1 MQIVD
6 SFMSHSLVL
15 EKSKVFALR
24 IVRLYRY
31 LCNEKS
37 EFVLSKQ
44 VLLSGTYIGAH
55 IKEATQAE
63 SRTVFAQ
70 EMAVALR
77 KASETEYWLELLHE
91 SDLIDDKAFNS
102 INNDCIE
109 LIKMLTSIV
118 KTSKMGE

>member
-1 MQIVD
+1 
-6 SFMSHSLVL
+6 MSDSLVL

-31 LCNEKS
+31 LCNEKN

-63 SRTVFAQ
+63 SRTVFVQ

-77 KASETEYWLELLHE
+77 KASETEYWLELLHV
-91 SDLIDDKAFNS
+91 SDLIDEKAFGS
-102 INNDCIE
+102 IKTDCTE

-118 KTSKMGE
+118 KTSKSTE